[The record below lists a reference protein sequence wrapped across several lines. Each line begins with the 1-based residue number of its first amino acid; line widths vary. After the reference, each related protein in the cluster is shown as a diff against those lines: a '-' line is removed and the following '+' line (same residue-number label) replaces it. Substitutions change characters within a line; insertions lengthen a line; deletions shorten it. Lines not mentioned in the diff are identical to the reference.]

1 MVYNLNMKQIYTCS
15 YPDCGRIYVNSS
27 ILKRHVQAFHLS
39 VKKFQCAFCGKC
51 LASRQNLKE
60 HNYIHTG
67 EKPYVC
73 NVLGCGASFRQGTH
87 LSAHKKIEHSDNQSS
102 SQQKH
107 LIKLSYL
114 THLLGNIT
122 EPYEKRKIWINLE
135 TCDEVE
141 VSYLT
146 SLCFFG
152 FIRKNW
158 IFKIGIC

>member
-122 EPYEKRKIWINLE
+122 EPYEKCSCGQNETIELPKISEALDCILP
-135 TCDEVE
+135 
-141 VSYLT
+141 
-146 SLCFFG
+146 CFQ
-152 FIRKNW
+152 IRKE
-158 IFKIGIC
+158 